1 MGHLVSPRALLR
13 VIWRRLLVIILIL
26 AIGMASSVW
35 FALSRPKLF
44 EATAVIQIEAPEVAE
59 QLAGQAM
66 MVNSNSQLDLIQQKL
81 MSRDNMVAVID
92 RFGLFPGDMP
102 LTEKV
107 FLLRESITIIE
118 LVDPTQSWRP
128 DVQPSGLVIT
138 VRLDDAQL
146 AADVA
151 NDFLNSILTE
161 AQSRSEGR
169 AARTLAFFVSEEARV
184 SEEISQVEAIIA
196 EFKGVNLDSLPDN
209 IASQRERLTRL
220 TDTQIALDQQLIELQ
235 TQSDRLREDELERQ
249 VALLEQQ
256 RSLIAENIA
265 RIEEAIAAAPII
277 ERRLSALNRQLE
289 QLNTE
294 YEVVTQRRTEAAM
307 TQLLEEQDQAER
319 FEVLETAI
327 PPEYP
332 VSASRRKIALAG
344 GVATVVFALA
354 AAMLLELS
362 SGKIRTA
369 AQLER
374 QLGVRPVIIIPNLTT
389 RRAKRNRLLKLGAFL
404 IALLGLVWVL
414 IRRFGVELWSMLP
427 IQRLLEL
434 LRLPLLRRGAR
445 P

>member
-13 VIWRRLLVIILIL
+13 VIWRRMLVILLIV
-26 AIGMASSVW
+26 AIGFPLSVW

-66 MVNSNSQLDLIQQKL
+66 LVNSNAQLDLIQQKL
-81 MSRDNMVAVID
+81 MSRDNMIAVID
-92 RFGLFPGDMP
+92 RFGLFEGDMP

-107 FLLRESITIIE
+107 FLLRESVTIIE

-128 DVQPSGLVIT
+128 DVQASGLVIT
-138 VRLDDAQL
+138 VRLDDAQK

-151 NDFLNSILTE
+151 NDFLDSILSE
-161 AQSRSEGR
+161 AQARSEGR
-169 AARTLAFFVSEEARV
+169 AARTLDFFVAEEARV
-184 SEEISQVEAIIA
+184 STEISQIEAIIA
-196 EFKGVNLDSLPDN
+196 EFKQVNIDSLPDN

-220 TDTQIALDQQLIELQ
+220 TDSRIALDQQLIELQ
-235 TQSDRLREDELERQ
+235 TQSDRLREDELQRQ
-249 VALLEQQ
+249 IALLEQQ
-256 RSLIAENIA
+256 RSLIGENIA
-265 RIEEAIAAAPII
+265 RIEASIAAAPVI
-277 ERRLSALNRQLE
+277 ERRLSALNRQLD
-289 QLNTE
+289 QLGTE
-294 YEVVTQRRTEAAM
+294 YELVTQRRTEAAM

-332 VSASRRKIALAG
+332 VSASRRKIAMAG
-344 GVATVVFALA
+344 GAATVVIAFVA
-354 AAMLLELS
+354 AILLELS

-389 RRAKRNRLLKLGAFL
+389 REARRKKWIALVAAL
-404 IALLGLVWVL
+404 IALVGVIWALV
-414 IRRFGVELWSMLP
+414 RRFGSEIIALLP
-427 IQRLLEL
+427 LQRVADAV
-434 LRLPLLRRGAR
+434 RLPLTRRGA
-445 P
+445 

>member
-13 VIWRRLLVIILIL
+13 VIWRRMLVILLIV
-26 AIGMASSVW
+26 AIGFPLSVW

-66 MVNSNSQLDLIQQKL
+66 LVNSNAQLDLIQQKL
-81 MSRDNMVAVID
+81 MSRDNMIAVID
-92 RFGLFPGDMP
+92 RFGLFEGDMP

-107 FLLRESITIIE
+107 FLLRESVTIIE

-128 DVQPSGLVIT
+128 DVQASGLVIT
-138 VRLDDAQL
+138 VRLDDAQK

-151 NDFLNSILTE
+151 NDFLDSILSE
-161 AQSRSEGR
+161 AQARSEGR
-169 AARTLAFFVSEEARV
+169 AARTLDFFVAEEARV
-184 SEEISQVEAIIA
+184 STEISQIEAIIA
-196 EFKGVNLDSLPDN
+196 EFKQVNIDSLPDN

-220 TDTQIALDQQLIELQ
+220 TDSRIALDQQLIELQ
-235 TQSDRLREDELERQ
+235 TQSDRLREDELQRQ
-249 VALLEQQ
+249 IALLEQQ
-256 RSLIAENIA
+256 RSLIGENIA
-265 RIEEAIAAAPII
+265 RIEASIAAAPVI

-289 QLNTE
+289 QLGTE
-294 YEVVTQRRTEAAM
+294 YELVTQRRTEAAM

-332 VSASRRKIALAG
+332 VSASRRKIAMAG
-344 GVATVVFALA
+344 GAATVVIAFVA
-354 AAMLLELS
+354 AILLELS

-389 RRAKRNRLLKLGAFL
+389 REARRQKRIALVAAL
-404 IALLGLVWVL
+404 IALVGVIWALV
-414 IRRFGVELWSMLP
+414 RRFGSEIIALLP
-427 IQRLLEL
+427 LQRVADAV
-434 LRLPLLRRGAR
+434 RLPLTRRGA
-445 P
+445 

>member
-13 VIWRRLLVIILIL
+13 VIWRRMLVILLIV
-26 AIGMASSVW
+26 AIGFPLSVW

-66 MVNSNSQLDLIQQKL
+66 LVNSNAQLDLIQQKL
-81 MSRDNMVAVID
+81 MSRDNMIAVID
-92 RFGLFPGDMP
+92 RFGLFEGDMP

-107 FLLRESITIIE
+107 FLLRESVTIIE

-128 DVQPSGLVIT
+128 DVQASGLVIT
-138 VRLDDAQL
+138 VRLDDAQR

-151 NDFLNSILTE
+151 NDFLDSILSE
-161 AQSRSEGR
+161 AQARSEGR
-169 AARTLAFFVSEEARV
+169 AARTLDFFVAEEARV
-184 SEEISQVEAIIA
+184 STEISQIEAIIA
-196 EFKGVNLDSLPDN
+196 EFKQVNIDSLPDN

-220 TDTQIALDQQLIELQ
+220 TDSRIALDQQLIELQ
-235 TQSDRLREDELERQ
+235 TQSDRLREDELQRQ
-249 VALLEQQ
+249 IALLEQQ
-256 RSLIAENIA
+256 RSLIGENIA
-265 RIEEAIAAAPII
+265 RIEASIAAAPVI
-277 ERRLSALNRQLE
+277 ERRLSALNRQLD
-289 QLNTE
+289 QLGTE
-294 YEVVTQRRTEAAM
+294 YELVTQRRTEAAM

-332 VSASRRKIALAG
+332 VSASRRKIAMAG
-344 GVATVVFALA
+344 GAATVVIAFVA
-354 AAMLLELS
+354 AILLELS

-389 RRAKRNRLLKLGAFL
+389 REARRKKWIALVAAL
-404 IALLGLVWVL
+404 IALVGVIWALV
-414 IRRFGVELWSMLP
+414 RRFGSEIIALLP
-427 IQRLLEL
+427 LQRVADAV
-434 LRLPLLRRGAR
+434 RLPLTRRGA
-445 P
+445 

>member
-13 VIWRRLLVIILIL
+13 VIWRRMLVILLIV
-26 AIGMASSVW
+26 AIGFPLSVW

-66 MVNSNSQLDLIQQKL
+66 LVNSNAQLDLIQQKL
-81 MSRDNMVAVID
+81 MSRDNMIAVID
-92 RFGLFPGDMP
+92 RFGLFEGDMP

-107 FLLRESITIIE
+107 FLLRESVTIIE

-128 DVQPSGLVIT
+128 DVQASGLVIT
-138 VRLDDAQL
+138 VRLDDAQK

-151 NDFLNSILTE
+151 NDFLDSILSE
-161 AQSRSEGR
+161 AQARSEGR
-169 AARTLAFFVSEEARV
+169 AARTLDFFVAEEARV
-184 SEEISQVEAIIA
+184 STEISQIEAIIA
-196 EFKGVNLDSLPDN
+196 EFKQVNIDSLPDN

-220 TDTQIALDQQLIELQ
+220 TDSRIALDQQLIELQ
-235 TQSDRLREDELERQ
+235 TQSDRLREDELQRQ
-249 VALLEQQ
+249 IALLEQQ
-256 RSLIAENIA
+256 RSLIGENIA
-265 RIEEAIAAAPII
+265 RIEASIAAAPVI

-289 QLNTE
+289 QLGTE
-294 YEVVTQRRTEAAM
+294 YELVTQRRTEAAM

-332 VSASRRKIALAG
+332 VSASRRKIAMAG
-344 GVATVVFALA
+344 GAATVVIAFVA
-354 AAMLLELS
+354 AILLELS

-389 RRAKRNRLLKLGAFL
+389 REARRKKWIALVAAL
-404 IALLGLVWVL
+404 IALVGVIWALV
-414 IRRFGVELWSMLP
+414 RRFGSEIIALLP
-427 IQRLLEL
+427 LQRVADAV
-434 LRLPLLRRGAR
+434 RLPLTRRGA
-445 P
+445 